1 MIVIIV
7 LVEIWE
13 EHLPNISCGPVY
25 VLFTLV
31 ATATLSFSDNYSF
44 DRLVLP
50 EFLSYFLLRIPERYE
65 TFLIVPKV
73 SKYD

>member
-7 LVEIWE
+7 LVEIWKG
-13 EHLPNISCGPVY
+13 HLPNISCAPVC
-25 VLFTLV
+25 VRFTLF
-31 ATATLSFSDNYSF
+31 AIATLPFSVNYSF

-73 SKYD
+73 AKYD